1 MSKGAGRVSGLG
13 DSDGPC
19 VAARSRSTTRQLGR
33 GGLPPS
39 LAPLVLTPPR
49 HPVGAGHAR
58 PDTYRHIPFMAHSV
72 GRGLDPS
79 ATSRPT
85 AANVPSHTNHPF
97 TPSQRSHF
105 TMKLTKCENG
115 HFYDSDKY
123 PECPYCNTDLLRDR
137 SIVRT
142 GEAEQPAAVETAAPA
157 GPVAGWLVV
166 LDGPAK
172 GRDLRLGVGRSFLG
186 LDADGTP
193 VTLSADAPLSARR
206 AVLVYDEEKSA
217 FTLLPGS
224 SQELCYLGGDAVL
237 TPQPLTGG
245 ETLRMGGTAMKFV
258 PFCGAEF
265 HW

>member
-1 MSKGAGRVSGLG
+1 
-13 DSDGPC
+13 
-19 VAARSRSTTRQLGR
+19 
-33 GGLPPS
+33 
-39 LAPLVLTPPR
+39 
-49 HPVGAGHAR
+49 
-58 PDTYRHIPFMAHSV
+58 
-72 GRGLDPS
+72 
-79 ATSRPT
+79 
-85 AANVPSHTNHPF
+85 
-97 TPSQRSHF
+97 
-105 TMKLTKCENG
+105 MKLTKCENG

-157 GPVAGWLVV
+157 GPVTGWLVV

-193 VTLSADAPLSARR
+193 VTLS
-206 AVLVYDEEKSA
+206 DEEKSA

-245 ETLRMGGTAMKFV
+245 ETLRMDGAAMKFV

>member
-1 MSKGAGRVSGLG
+1 
-13 DSDGPC
+13 
-19 VAARSRSTTRQLGR
+19 
-33 GGLPPS
+33 
-39 LAPLVLTPPR
+39 
-49 HPVGAGHAR
+49 
-58 PDTYRHIPFMAHSV
+58 
-72 GRGLDPS
+72 
-79 ATSRPT
+79 
-85 AANVPSHTNHPF
+85 
-97 TPSQRSHF
+97 
-105 TMKLTKCENG
+105 MKLTKCENG

-157 GPVAGWLVV
+157 GPVTGWLVV
-166 LDGPAK
+166 LDGPAN
-172 GRDLRLGVGRSFLG
+172 
-186 LDADGTP
+186 GTP
-193 VTLSADAPLSARR
+193 VTLSADAPLSTRR

-245 ETLRMGGTAMKFV
+245 ETLRMGGAAMKFV

>member
-1 MSKGAGRVSGLG
+1 ML
-13 DSDGPC
+13 
-19 VAARSRSTTRQLGR
+19 
-33 GGLPPS
+33 
-39 LAPLVLTPPR
+39 
-49 HPVGAGHAR
+49 
-58 PDTYRHIPFMAHSV
+58 F
-72 GRGLDPS
+72 
-79 ATSRPT
+79 T
-85 AANVPSHTNHPF
+85 AALQLANPWKVIDVSF
-97 TPSQRSHF
+97 RDAAGG
-105 TMKLTKCENG
+105 KRE
-115 HFYDSDKY
+115 
-123 PECPYCNTDLLRDR
+123 LR
-137 SIVRT
+137 ITV
-142 GEAEQPAAVETAAPA
+142 GETAAPA
-157 GPVAGWLVV
+157 GPVTGWLVV

-186 LDADGTP
+186 LDVDGTP

-245 ETLRMGGTAMKFV
+245 ETLRMGGAAMKFV

>member
-1 MSKGAGRVSGLG
+1 M
-13 DSDGPC
+13 
-19 VAARSRSTTRQLGR
+19 
-33 GGLPPS
+33 
-39 LAPLVLTPPR
+39 PLLQ
-49 HPVGAGHAR
+49 HR
-58 PDTYRHIPFMAHSV
+58 PAQGSFH
-72 GRGLDPS
+72 
-79 ATSRPT
+79 RP
-85 AANVPSHTNHPF
+85 H
-97 TPSQRSHF
+97 
-105 TMKLTKCENG
+105 
-115 HFYDSDKY
+115 
-123 PECPYCNTDLLRDR
+123 
-137 SIVRT
+137 

-157 GPVAGWLVV
+157 GPVTGWLVV

-193 VTLSADAPLSARR
+193 VTLSADAPLSARQ

-245 ETLRMGGTAMKFV
+245 EALRMGGAAMKFV

>member
-1 MSKGAGRVSGLG
+1 
-13 DSDGPC
+13 
-19 VAARSRSTTRQLGR
+19 
-33 GGLPPS
+33 
-39 LAPLVLTPPR
+39 
-49 HPVGAGHAR
+49 
-58 PDTYRHIPFMAHSV
+58 
-72 GRGLDPS
+72 
-79 ATSRPT
+79 
-85 AANVPSHTNHPF
+85 
-97 TPSQRSHF
+97 
-105 TMKLTKCENG
+105 MKLTKCENG

-157 GPVAGWLVV
+157 GPVTGWLVV

-193 VTLSADAPLSARR
+193 VTLSADAPLHLRQ
-206 AVLVYDEEKSA
+206 AVLVYDGEAKTY
-217 FTLLPGS
+217 TLLPGS
-224 SQELCYLGGDAVL
+224 SQELCYLEGAALLAPQELAGD
-237 TPQPLTGG
+237 
-245 ETLRMGGTAMKFV
+245 ETLRLGTAALKFV

>member
-1 MSKGAGRVSGLG
+1 
-13 DSDGPC
+13 
-19 VAARSRSTTRQLGR
+19 
-33 GGLPPS
+33 
-39 LAPLVLTPPR
+39 
-49 HPVGAGHAR
+49 
-58 PDTYRHIPFMAHSV
+58 
-72 GRGLDPS
+72 
-79 ATSRPT
+79 
-85 AANVPSHTNHPF
+85 
-97 TPSQRSHF
+97 
-105 TMKLTKCENG
+105 MKLTKCENG

-142 GEAEQPAAVETAAPA
+142 GEAEQPAAVEIAAPA
-157 GPVAGWLVV
+157 GPVTGWLVV

-172 GRDLRLGVGRSFLG
+172 GRDLRLGVGRSFL
-186 LDADGTP
+186 
-193 VTLSADAPLSARR
+193 
-206 AVLVYDEEKSA
+206 AVLVYDDEKSA

-245 ETLRMGGTAMKFV
+245 ETLRMGSAAMKFV